1 MVERSAAQAAHA
13 VMTPGAIRAGDGRY
27 VFDMSRANRID
38 ASPDY
43 TTANGAVIEG
53 ERMLVGL
60 MHMPRGTGGAPHTHP
75 NEQWIYVVKGTLVG
89 EVDGVAIRA
98 PAGSVIYVPAGVVH
112 CAYATPDEDVA
123 FFTAKDRSH
132 GIGGTP
138 VKPADAEH
146 GGKGL

>member
-1 MVERSAAQAAHA
+1 MVERSTAQAAPA

-27 VFDMSRANRID
+27 VFDMSRANAID
-38 ASPDY
+38 ANPDY
-43 TTANGAVIEG
+43 TTARGAVIEG
-53 ERMLVGL
+53 DRMLVGL

-75 NEQWIYVVKGTLVG
+75 NEQWIHVIKGTLVG

-98 PAGSVIYVPAGVVH
+98 PAGSLIYVPAGVVH
-112 CAYATPDEDVA
+112 CAYATPDEDVV

-138 VKPADAEH
+138 VKPANAEH
-146 GGKGL
+146 GGKP